1 MKDFECYGVGPFSK
15 GSGVCRTYLNK
26 AGMDQIC
33 ISERTV
39 SCGVE
44 DGLEVGGS
52 GDKDKA

>member
-1 MKDFECYGVGPFSK
+1 MKDFECYGVGSFSK